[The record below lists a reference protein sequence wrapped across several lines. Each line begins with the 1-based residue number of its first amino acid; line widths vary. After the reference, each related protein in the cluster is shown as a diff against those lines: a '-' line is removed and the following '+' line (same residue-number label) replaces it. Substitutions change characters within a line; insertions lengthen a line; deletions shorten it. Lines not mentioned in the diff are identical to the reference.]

1 MIFENKPQLGL
12 GIYTPA
18 EIAQILRLPYYK
30 VNRWIDKYWDG
41 ELGQEFEK
49 RYSWKTDKSKAVS
62 FHTLV
67 EFYVMMQ
74 LADAGVKTRKVLEAH
89 KEFSQF
95 YNTSFPFAL
104 REVLDGVNTDG
115 KRIFLSVDDYTIT
128 LDGTKQFNLGFIKV
142 FFKKLEFDSNNLA
155 SRLWP
160 LGKEKSVLIDP
171 ERKFGHPVLEMK
183 NIFPETIYGHYKAG
197 DPIEYI
203 SYVYKVTEKEV
214 RDAIEFIDAA

>member
-30 VNRWIDKYWDG
+30 VNRWIDTYWDG
-41 ELGQEFEK
+41 ELGREFEK
-49 RYSWKTDKSKAVS
+49 KYSWKTENSKAVS

-89 KEFSQF
+89 KELSQ
-95 YNTSFPFAL
+95 YYDTSFPFAL
-104 REVLDGVNTDG
+104 KEVLDGINTDG
-115 KRIFLSVDDYTIT
+115 KQIFLSLDDSTIT

-142 FFKKLEFDSNNLA
+142 FFRKLEFDSNNLA

>member
-30 VNRWIDKYWDG
+30 VNRWIDTYWDG
-41 ELGQEFEK
+41 ELGREFEK
-49 RYSWKTDKSKAVS
+49 KYSWKTENSKAVS

-89 KEFSQF
+89 KELSQF
-95 YNTSFPFAL
+95 FNTSFPFAL
-104 REVLDGVNTDG
+104 KEVLDGINTDG
-115 KRIFLSVDDYTIT
+115 KRIFLSLEDTTIT

-142 FFKKLEFDSNNLA
+142 FFKKLEFGSNNLA

-183 NIFPETIYGHYKAG
+183 NIFPEIIYGHYKAG

>member
-89 KEFSQF
+89 KELSQF

-203 SYVYKVTEKEV
+203 SYIYKVTEKEV

>member
-30 VNRWIDKYWDG
+30 VNRWIDTYWDG
-41 ELGQEFEK
+41 ELGREFEK
-49 RYSWKTDKSKAVS
+49 KYSWKNENSKAVS

-89 KEFSQF
+89 KELSQ
-95 YNTSFPFAL
+95 YYDTSFPFAL
-104 REVLDGVNTDG
+104 KEVLDGINTDG
-115 KRIFLSVDDYTIT
+115 KQIFLSLDDSTIT

-142 FFKKLEFDSNNLA
+142 FFRKLEFDSNNLA